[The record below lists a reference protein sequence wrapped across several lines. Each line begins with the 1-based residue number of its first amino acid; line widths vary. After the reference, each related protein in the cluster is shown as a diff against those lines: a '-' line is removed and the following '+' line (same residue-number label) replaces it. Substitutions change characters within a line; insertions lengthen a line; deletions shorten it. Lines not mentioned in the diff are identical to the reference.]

1 MQFGVKFHKQHS
13 SSDEE
18 LLADYKKSLNVSVL
32 GVLYERYM
40 ALVYG
45 LSLKYL
51 KDEEA
56 AKDTVMQ
63 IFEELVEKL
72 PSQEVRNFKSWL
84 YVVAKNHCLM
94 QLRKKNQTQRV
105 VFDERFMDFED
116 DFHLQ
121 KAMDDERLQQR
132 LENCIEQL
140 PLHQRAA
147 IRQFYLEELSY
158 KEISVQTQD
167 DIKKVKSFIQ
177 NGKRNLKICL
187 EKNDKT

>member
-18 LLADYKKSLNVSVL
+18 LLADYKKSLTINVL

-51 KDEEA
+51 RDKEA
-56 AKDTVMQ
+56 AKDAVMQ
-63 IFEELVEKL
+63 IFEKLVEKL
-72 PSQEVRNFKSWL
+72 PNQEVRNFKSWL

-94 QLRKKNQTQRV
+94 QLRKNKQTKQV

-116 DFHLQ
+116 NFHLQ
-121 KAMDDERLQQR
+121 KAMDDERIKSR
-132 LENCIEQL
+132 LDNCIEQL
-140 PLHQRAA
+140 PPHQRAA

-158 KEISVQTQD
+158 KEISLLMTD
-167 DIKKVKSFIQ
+167 DIKKIKSFIQ

-187 EKNDKT
+187 EKDVKL

>member
-13 SSDEE
+13 SNDEE
-18 LLADYKKSLNVSVL
+18 LLADYKKSLSISIL

-40 ALVYG
+40 TLVYG
-45 LSLKYL
+45 VSLKYL

-56 AKDTVMQ
+56 AKDAVMQ

-72 PSQEVRNFKSWL
+72 PYQEVKNFKSWL

-94 QLRKKNQTQRV
+94 QLRKKNQTKHI

-121 KAMDDERLQQR
+121 KAMDDENLRHR

-140 PLHQRAA
+140 PPHQRTA
-147 IRQFYLEELSY
+147 ICRFYLEELSY
-158 KEISVQTQD
+158 KEICAQTKD

-187 EKNDKT
+187 EKNDKL

>member
-1 MQFGVKFHKQHS
+1 MQFGLKFHKQS
-13 SSDEE
+13 SSTDEE
-18 LLADYKKSLNVSVL
+18 LLAHYKKSLSINVL
-32 GVLYERYM
+32 GGLYERYM

-51 KDEEA
+51 RNEEA
-56 AKDTVMQ
+56 AKDAVMQ

-72 PSQEVRNFKSWL
+72 PYQEVRNFKSWL

-94 QLRKKNQTQRV
+94 QLRKNKQVKQM

-121 KAMDDERLQQR
+121 KVMDDERIKSR
-132 LENCIEQL
+132 LDNCIEQL
-140 PLHQRAA
+140 PPHQRTA

-158 KEISVQTQD
+158 KEISLLTAD

-187 EKNDKT
+187 ERNVKL

>member
-1 MQFGVKFHKQHS
+1 MQFGVKFHKQDS

-18 LLADYKKSLNVSVL
+18 LLAAYKKSLTTSVL

-51 KDEEA
+51 RDEEA
-56 AKDTVMQ
+56 AKDAVMQ

-94 QLRKKNQTQRV
+94 QLRKNKQTKQV

-121 KAMDDERLQQR
+121 QAMDDERIKSR
-132 LENCIEQL
+132 LDNCIEQL
-140 PLHQRAA
+140 PPHQRTA

-158 KEISVQTQD
+158 KEISLLTAD

-187 EKNDKT
+187 ERNVKL

>member
-1 MQFGVKFHKQHS
+1 MQYGLKFHKKNS

-18 LLADYKKSLNVSVL
+18 LLADYKKSLAINTL
-32 GVLYERYM
+32 GILYERYM
-40 ALVYG
+40 TLVYG
-45 LSLKYL
+45 VALKYL
-51 KDEEA
+51 QDEEA
-56 AKDTVMQ
+56 AKDAVIQ

-72 PSQEVRNFKSWL
+72 PSHEVQNFKSWL

-94 QLRKKNQTQRV
+94 QLRKRNQTKRV

-121 KAMDDERLQQR
+121 RAMDDERLKNR
-132 LENCIEQL
+132 MENCIKQL
-140 PLHQRAA
+140 PPHQRTA
-147 IRQFYLEELSY
+147 ICQFYLEELSY
-158 KEISVQTQD
+158 KEISLLMTD

-187 EKNDKT
+187 EKDVKV

>member
-1 MQFGVKFHKQHS
+1 MQFGVKFHKQDS

-18 LLADYKKSLNVSVL
+18 LLAAYKKSLTTSVL

-40 ALVYG
+40 TLVYG

-51 KDEEA
+51 RDEET
-56 AKDTVMQ
+56 AKDAVMQ

-94 QLRKKNQTQRV
+94 QLRKSKQTKQV

-121 KAMDDERLQQR
+121 KVMDDERIKSR
-132 LENCIEQL
+132 LDNCIEQL
-140 PLHQRAA
+140 PPHQRTA

-158 KEISVQTQD
+158 KEISLLTAD

-187 EKNDKT
+187 ERNVKL